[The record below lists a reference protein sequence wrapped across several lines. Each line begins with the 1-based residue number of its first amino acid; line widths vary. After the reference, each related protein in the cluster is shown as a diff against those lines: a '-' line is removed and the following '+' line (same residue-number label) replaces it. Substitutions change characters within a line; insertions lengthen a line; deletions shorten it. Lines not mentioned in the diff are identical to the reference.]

1 MNTTSRRDVLR
12 GALALA
18 CFPALPIAGCASA
31 GASRDGRPGARALR
45 VAHMTDFH
53 IQPELRA
60 HEGVAAA
67 LAHMRGHNPD
77 LLLTGGDLVM
87 DAFDQDHARTT
98 LVFDLFTRSLRDHW
112 GKDAFHTLG
121 NHDIW
126 GWNKAKSKTTGDEP
140 LWGKNYALDA
150 LRLDKPYRSIDRA
163 GWHIISLD
171 SIRPLDHGY
180 TARLDDEQLD
190 WLKNDLAAAKGRP
203 ILVVSHVPVLTVTC
217 LANDDRVK
225 DNAHT
230 FSTSLMHSDS
240 MILHQLFV
248 SHGVKL
254 CLSGHIHRLDRVETD
269 GVTYICDGAV
279 CGAWWEG
286 RKNRCDEGYGIVDL
300 YADGSFEHRYH
311 AYGWR
316 T

>member
-1 MNTTSRRDVLR
+1 MTTTSRRDVIR

-18 CFPALPIAGCASA
+18 CLPSLPLAGCATSSSRGA
-31 GASRDGRPGARALR
+31 GRSARAFR

-60 HEGVAAA
+60 REGVAAA
-67 LAHMRGHNPD
+67 LTHMRAHNPD

-87 DAFDQDHARTT
+87 DAFDQDHTRTK
-98 LVFDLFTRSLRDHW
+98 LVFDLFTGSIRDHW
-112 GKDAFHTLG
+112 GKEAFHTLG

-126 GWNKAKSKTTGDEP
+126 GWNKAKSRTTGDEP
-140 LWGKNYALDA
+140 LWGKKYAQDALALD
-150 LRLDKPYRSIDRA
+150 RPYRSIDRG
-163 GWHIISLD
+163 GWHLISLD
-171 SIRPLDHGY
+171 SIRPDGQGY
-180 TARLDDEQLD
+180 TARLDDEQLE
-190 WLKNDLAAAKGRP
+190 WLKGDLAAAKGRP
-203 ILVVSHVPVLTVTC
+203 ILVVSHAPILTITC

-225 DNAHT
+225 DNAFT

-240 MILHQLFV
+240 KTLHQLFV
-248 SHGVKL
+248 AHGVKL

-300 YADGSFEHRYH
+300 FSDGSFEHRYH
-311 AYGWR
+311 AYGWKA
-316 T
+316 